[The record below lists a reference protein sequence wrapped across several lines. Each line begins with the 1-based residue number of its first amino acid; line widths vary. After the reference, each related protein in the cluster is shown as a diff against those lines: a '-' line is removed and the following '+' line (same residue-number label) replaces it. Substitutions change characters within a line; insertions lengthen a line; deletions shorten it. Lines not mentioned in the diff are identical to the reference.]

1 MSDAMKAAWDEV
13 GDSFATL
20 AKLVRERYR
29 AADGEAETG
38 SGGPTR
44 PVDGDADQEAAAKF
58 RKALDSL
65 MDAARDLS
73 DRASGI
79 THSEEIRSQA
89 RQAGTSLNS
98 ALSKTVD
105 ALMDDL
111 SDLFKT
117 VKSEWT
123 EVVRR
128 VDERPG
134 STPDASVT
142 DTSGTEGPATIAD
155 ADVPKA
161 GPVDDGSPTG

>member
-1 MSDAMKAAWDEV
+1 M
-13 GDSFATL
+13 
-20 AKLVRERYR
+20 
-29 AADGEAETG
+29 
-38 SGGPTR
+38 
-44 PVDGDADQEAAAKF
+44 
-58 RKALDSL
+58 
-65 MDAARDLS
+65 
-73 DRASGI
+73 
-79 THSEEIRSQA
+79 
-89 RQAGTSLNS
+89 
-98 ALSKTVD
+98 SKTVD

-161 GPVDDGSPTG
+161 RPVDDGSPTG